1 FFMQIKDVLKQ
12 KGHEVF
18 TIDEDKTIFQAMD
31 VLVKNQIGSL
41 LVMNED
47 GNITGIFS
55 ERDALREC
63 FKNEGNCKDI
73 IVKNVM
79 SKNII
84 FAEADD
90 NIDYVMGIMTKNR
103 IRHVPVLKDKVLVGI
118 VSIGDIVKASLNE
131 QQFENKYL
139 KDYFYGQAPS

>member
-1 FFMQIKDVLKQ
+1 MQIKDVLRQ

-18 TIDEDKTIFQAMD
+18 TIDEEKTVFQAMD
-31 VLVKNQIGSL
+31 ILVKNQIGSL
-41 LVMNED
+41 IVMNEN
-47 GNITGIFS
+47 GQISGIIS

-63 FKNEGNCKDI
+63 FKNEGNCQNI
-73 IVKNVM
+73 TIKNVM
-79 SKNII
+79 TKNII

-90 NIDYVMGIMTKNR
+90 NIDYVMGIMTQNR

-131 QQFENKYL
+131 QIVENKYL
-139 KDYFYGQAPS
+139 KDYFYGQSQS